1 MNTRKLNKFCHF
13 HCDQYHD
20 IKKCHALK
28 KKENERLIIR
38 GYLHQFMKK
47 EIRSKHERKEVC
59 ILDDLFEIK

>member
-1 MNTRKLNKFCHF
+1 MSCLEE
-13 HCDQYHD
+13 
-20 IKKCHALK
+20 